1 MVVILAICGEVPELA
16 EGARLEIVCPPKRRT
31 EGSNPS
37 LSAIFRLQMTAAG
50 SHAAGASEPRQ
61 ARKGATVRRM
71 SWVPWGSLAAVF
83 MGGVRL
89 GASGAL
95 FSGGQGSS

>member
-1 MVVILAICGEVPELA
+1 MVILANCGEVPELA

-37 LSAIFRLQMTAAG
+37 LSAIFSFGLQVTAAG

-61 ARKGATVRRM
+61 ARKGATVRGI
-71 SWVPWGSLAAVF
+71 SWVPWGCLAAVF
-83 MGGVRL
+83 
-89 GASGAL
+89 L
-95 FSGGQGSS
+95 F

>member
-1 MVVILAICGEVPELA
+1 MTGESGVVILAICGEVPELA

-37 LSAIFRLQMTAAG
+37 LSASFPVRLQMTAAG

-61 ARKGATVRRM
+61 ARKGATVRRI
-71 SWVPWGSLAAVF
+71 SWVPWGCLAAVF
-83 MGGVRL
+83 KWGVDL
-89 GASGAL
+89 GIV
-95 FSGGQGSS
+95 

>member
-1 MVVILAICGEVPELA
+1 MVILAICGEVPELA

-37 LSAIFRLQMTAAG
+37 LSAISPLGLQMTAAG

-61 ARKGATVRRM
+61 ARKGATVRGT
-71 SWVPWGSLAAVF
+71 SWAPWGCLAAVF
-83 MGGVRL
+83 YWEAMRWI
-89 GASGAL
+89 S
-95 FSGGQGSS
+95 